1 MRITL
6 LCIRSTCT
14 ATDNDSYT
22 ALAATILNTVL
33 LLLLLLSCTLYSLR
47 SKMLH
52 GNKRKAAGSSSA
64 HGTAT
69 GAAGSSKTGDGPGTV
84 AEAIW

>member
-1 MRITL
+1 MLLWLLPL
-6 LCIRSTCT
+6 LCVS
-14 ATDNDSYT
+14 
-22 ALAATILNTVL
+22 
-33 LLLLLLSCTLYSLR
+33 YSLR